1 MSKKMPRAERRTQL
15 LETAREIAREHGT
28 DALTLGALAERAGV
42 SKPITY
48 SHFETRSGL
57 MIALYK
63 EINDRQ
69 LRVLEEALKSQP
81 AELLKVARVMSQAY
95 MDCHTAVG
103 PEWHAI
109 GAALKGDAQM
119 EAYQRDMFD
128 GHIEF
133 YRAALA
139 PLSPLSRE
147 EVRRRCIAI
156 VGAAE
161 ALSQAMAHNR
171 ISKADAVVELTSLIT
186 TRLRNTSS

>member
-1 MSKKMPRAERRTQL
+1 M
-15 LETAREIAREHGT
+15 LETAREIARERGT

-69 LRVLEEALKSQP
+69 VRDLEKALTHQP
-81 AELLKVARVMSQAY
+81 ADLDVVASVMSQAY
-95 MDCHTAVG
+95 MDCYAAVG

-119 EAYQRDMFD
+119 EAYQREMVD
-128 GHIEF
+128 GHVDF
-133 YRAALA
+133 YRATLA
-139 PLSPLSRE
+139 PLSPLSAE

-156 VGAAE
+156 IGAAE
-161 ALSQAMAHNR
+161 ALSQGITHGCIR
-171 ISKADAVVELTSLIT
+171 KADAVGELTSLMT
-186 TRLRNTSS
+186 TWLR